1 MDTSDKT
8 ALVTGAT
15 SGIGAAI
22 AQELAGLGYAV
33 MLAGRN
39 PAGATEVEGRI
50 AKAGGRA
57 ASWLGD
63 LTDAA
68 NGQALV
74 EATHERLGGLDVLVN
89 NAGIIHRGN
98 AEETD
103 NDQWAETIAIN
114 LSAVFFLSRAALPV
128 LRARGG
134 GVIVN
139 IASDWGLIGAKGA
152 LAYCASKG
160 AVVQMT
166 RAMALDHAHE
176 NIRINAI
183 CPGDTD
189 TPMLDAGAR
198 ECGQDPAEAR
208 REMAAAVPLGRIGSP
223 EEIAKLTAYLVSD
236 DAAYITGAALAIDG
250 GNTAG

>member
-1 MDTSDKT
+1 MGRLQGKV
-8 ALVTGAT
+8 ALITGAARGLGLAIGRRFREEGASVILNDLDPVT
-15 SGIGAAI
+15 VEKAASELGGSGIAADVSDSR
-22 AQELAGLGYAV
+22 AV
-33 MLAGRN
+33 ARMFEQVASDHGR
-39 PAGATEVEGRI
+39 
-50 AKAGGRA
+50 
-57 ASWLGD
+57 
-63 LTDAA
+63 
-68 NGQALV
+68 
-74 EATHERLGGLDVLVN
+74 LDVLVN
-89 NAGIIHRGN
+89 NAGIIHRGS

-139 IASDWGLIGAKGA
+139 IASDWGLVGAKGA

-198 ECGQDPAEAR
+198 QRGQVPAEAR

-236 DAAYITGAALAIDG
+236 GAAYMTGAALAIDG
-250 GNTAG
+250 GHTAG

>member
-1 MDTSDKT
+1 MDTNGKT
-8 ALVTGAT
+8 ALITGAT

-22 AQELAGLGYAV
+22 AQELAGLGYSV

-50 AKAGGRA
+50 VEAGGRA

-63 LTDAA
+63 LTDPE
-68 NGQALV
+68 NCRALV

-98 AEETD
+98 AEETTD
-103 NDQWAETIAIN
+103 AQWTETLAVN
-114 LSAVFFLSRAALPV
+114 LSAVFYLSRAALPV

-139 IASDWGLIGAKGA
+139 IASDWGLVGSRRA

-223 EEIAKLTAYLVSD
+223 QEIAKLTAFLVSD
-236 DAAYITGAALAIDG
+236 DAAYMTGAALAIDG